1 MQTSSSTEVDETVGM
16 DGGAEAVVG
25 REVEAAEDA
34 AGKKLTRK
42 ERREAKKAAKMIGAQ
57 PIDKK
62 HAFKLWLY
70 VAPLLVLVFL
80 FSYVPLFGWIY
91 AFYDYQPPIPLS
103 ESKFVGLQWFEMM
116 VQNPAQLRT
125 IGQVLLNTFA
135 MSGLNILTSFL
146 PVISESKF
154 VGLQWFEMM
163 VQNPAQLRTIGQ
175 VLLNTFAMSGLNILT
190 SFLPVIFAIA
200 LNEIR
205 AKWFKNLIQTLTT
218 LPNFISWVLVYS
230 IAFAMFSSSGM
241 VNELLMNMHLISEP
255 IKFLDSPDQ
264 VWLKMLLWNL
274 WKGLGWGSIM
284 YLAGIAG
291 IDPELYEA
299 AQVDGANR
307 FQQIIHVT
315 IPQLMPTY
323 FVLLML
329 SISNFL
335 NNGMDQYYVFQNA
348 FNQKWIQVLD
358 LYVYNVGMGQNSL
371 SLGTALELPEQRHGP
386 VLRVP
391 ERVQPEVDPGARPLR
406 LQRGH
411 GPEQPLA
418 RHRDLDAQV
427 ARLGRSA
434 AARQLAVQAHPRR
447 GHRLI
452 QRIVSRT
459 QGEEIMATA
468 KVSISPAMRR
478 TTGEK
483 IYNVVNVI
491 ILSLFALIC
500 AYPFYFLIINSLSSN
515 QAAAAGEV
523 TWRVVGWH

>member
-1 MQTSSSTEVDETVGM
+1 MKPRDDARRGSLTIQIPKEEKMQTSSSTEVDETVGM

-91 AFYDYQPPIPLS
+91 AFYDYQPPIPL
-103 ESKFVGLQWFEMM
+103 
-116 VQNPAQLRT
+116 
-125 IGQVLLNTFA
+125 
-135 MSGLNILTSFL
+135 
-146 PVISESKF
+146 SESKF

-335 NNGMDQYYVFQNA
+335 NNGMDKYYVFQTA

-371 SLGTALELPEQRHGP
+371 SLGTAISMLKSLVSVGLLLLVNWLSKRT
-386 VLRVP
+386 
-391 ERVQPEVDPGARPLR
+391 
-406 LQRGH
+406 RGV
-411 GPEQPLA
+411 G
-418 RHRDLDAQV
+418 
-427 ARLGRSA
+427 
-434 AARQLAVQAHPRR
+434 
-447 GHRLI
+447 
-452 QRIVSRT
+452 IV
-459 QGEEIMATA
+459 
-468 KVSISPAMRR
+468 
-478 TTGEK
+478 
-483 IYNVVNVI
+483 
-491 ILSLFALIC
+491 
-500 AYPFYFLIINSLSSN
+500 
-515 QAAAAGEV
+515 
-523 TWRVVGWH
+523 

>member
-62 HAFKLWLY
+62 HAFKLWRY

-91 AFYDYQPPIPLS
+91 AFYDYQPPIPL
-103 ESKFVGLQWFEMM
+103 
-116 VQNPAQLRT
+116 
-125 IGQVLLNTFA
+125 
-135 MSGLNILTSFL
+135 
-146 PVISESKF
+146 SESKF

-291 IDPELYEA
+291 SDPELYEA

-358 LYVYNVGMGQNSL
+358 LYVYTVGMGQNSL
-371 SLGTALELPEQRHGP
+371 SLGTAISMLKSLVAGGLLLLVNWLSKRTRGVGIVCSSVSFPGLKEKKSW
-386 VLRVP
+386 
-391 ERVQPEVDPGARPLR
+391 QPP
-406 LQRGH
+406 
-411 GPEQPLA
+411 
-418 RHRDLDAQV
+418 
-427 ARLGRSA
+427 
-434 AARQLAVQAHPRR
+434 
-447 GHRLI
+447 
-452 QRIVSRT
+452 
-459 QGEEIMATA
+459 
-468 KVSISPAMRR
+468 K
-478 TTGEK
+478 
-483 IYNVVNVI
+483 
-491 ILSLFALIC
+491 
-500 AYPFYFLIINSLSSN
+500 
-515 QAAAAGEV
+515 
-523 TWRVVGWH
+523 